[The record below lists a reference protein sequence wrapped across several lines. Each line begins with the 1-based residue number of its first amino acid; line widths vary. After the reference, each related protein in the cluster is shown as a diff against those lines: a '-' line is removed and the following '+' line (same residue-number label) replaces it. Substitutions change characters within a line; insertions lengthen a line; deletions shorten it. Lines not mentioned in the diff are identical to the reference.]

1 MIEKIIKHHH
11 LKAQLH
17 EFFALAICKPR
28 HWNLGIGSGIWTP
41 NLPGWWLRMREPH
54 PQIHETHESRG
65 YLVTLYFHIH
75 KVLGPQN
82 GKSHPKGYVTLWSCS
97 HMTIHKR
104 HISWT
109 TGPMGPKF
117 SRCWLFCAYND
128 RDLRRRKLTNPGISL
143 FPSFF
148 VKKVY
153 TKCETSRRDVTES
166 LCSPKINRK
175 MTTGTRNVAMNYVVT
190 NWKIHYLC
198 ESVGFKIK
206 RSSHRKSSIKKVFLK
221 FLQNWL

>member
-82 GKSHPKGYVTLWSCS
+82 LVNPTQKVTW
-97 HMTIHKR
+97 HFD
-104 HISWT
+104 
-109 TGPMGPKF
+109 P
-117 SRCWLFCAYND
+117 
-128 RDLRRRKLTNPGISL
+128 
-143 FPSFF
+143 
-148 VKKVY
+148 
-153 TKCETSRRDVTES
+153 
-166 LCSPKINRK
+166 
-175 MTTGTRNVAMNYVVT
+175 VVT
-190 NWKIHYLC
+190 WQFINVIFLEPQVLWAQNLAGAGY
-198 ESVGFKIK
+198 SVLIMTEICAEG
-206 RSSHRKSSIKKVFLK
+206 
-221 FLQNWL
+221 NWLIQVSVYFHPSLSKKYKPNVKQAVEM